1 MKKCEKTWKSQIV
14 EHKGFRDLGN
24 YVIELPDF
32 TDKKSWDIGLAEAN
46 KYIDNGEL
54 HKIGCT
60 AMVKRNSKG
69 EVIFG
74 RNMDLDISQSP
85 AYVFKTTYGKY
96 KNFNVFYQPGFYLPY
111 EEVQKLD
118 EIDPL
123 IRDMMQFSV
132 CDSINEK
139 GLFVEA
145 NMREKNEKLTCYG
158 LHTSRGE
165 KTRDDGTPWSELR
178 ASTMSVVQ
186 PVTQN
191 CATVKEVVEYLK
203 NSYDWYSPSFGP
215 AISNIL
221 NNANISYLVGDATG
235 EYGLIEIAQDEI
247 SYIPYQF
254 GHANFFIT
262 PKWNSLDIPGSG
274 VGRLAMV
281 SKVIGPVETLEEAMD
296 AMKPI
301 MWRNETLWVGESHRV
316 TDGSRLHRYNQI
328 AFEDD
333 KGIPQLD
340 WRGDYITYWP
350 VLDDGRMIILS
361 EMYEEAKKAD
371 YDPMIK
377 KYFDEGLATGRL
389 IIDDGSIKFNVN
401 GQEVTLAELTAKY
414 NEHEASDN
422 LEKRAELKPYY
433 YAYHHLLMNQTSTW
447 AHDDDNFEALKAV
460 TYARLH
466 VRYDMK
472 GKFDPSCMSK
482 YEKLLAFYGYGVK
495 KDEKPLRDDGE
506 IWTTSVNV
514 GVNCAKKEIKVRFWE
529 NDEVI
534 YHAIF

>member
-1 MKKCEKTWKSQIV
+1 MRKCEKTWNSKIV

-46 KYIDNGEL
+46 TYIDNGEL
-54 HKIGCT
+54 HTIGCT
-60 AMVKRNSKG
+60 AMAKRNSKG

-85 AYVFKTTYGKY
+85 AFVFKTTYGKY
-96 KNFNVFYQPGFYLPY
+96 TNVNVFYQPDFYLPY

-123 IRDMMQFSV
+123 VRNMMQFAV

-139 GLFVEA
+139 GLYVEA

-165 KTRDDGTPWSELR
+165 KTRADGTPWSELR

-191 CATVKEVVEYLK
+191 CATVKEAIEYLN

-215 AISNIL
+215 AVSNIL

-247 SYIPYQF
+247 SYIPYQY

-262 PKWNSLDIPGSG
+262 PKWNALDIPGSG

-281 SKVIGPVETLEEAMD
+281 SKVIGPVDTLEEAMD

-301 MWRNETLWVGESHRV
+301 MWRNETLWVGESHRA
-316 TDGSRLHRYNQI
+316 TDGSRRHPYNQI
-328 AFEDD
+328 VFEND
-333 KGIPQLD
+333 KGVPQMD

-350 VLDDGRMIILS
+350 VMDDGRMIVLA

-377 KYFDEGLATGRL
+377 KYFDEGIATGRL
-389 IIDDGSIKFNVN
+389 VIDDGSIKFNVN
-401 GQEVTLAELTAKY
+401 GQKLTLTELTAKY
-414 NEHEASDN
+414 NEHEASCD

-433 YAYHHLLMNQTSTW
+433 KAYYHLLMNQTCTW

-466 VRYDMK
+466 VRYDMN

-482 YEKLLAFYGYGVK
+482 YEKLLAFYGYGVE
-495 KDEKPLRDDGE
+495 KDEKPLRDDAQ
-506 IWTTSVNV
+506 IWTTSINV
-514 GVNCAKKEIKVRFWE
+514 GANCAQKEMKIRFWE
-529 NDEVI
+529 NDDL
-534 YHAIF
+534 IFHVQF